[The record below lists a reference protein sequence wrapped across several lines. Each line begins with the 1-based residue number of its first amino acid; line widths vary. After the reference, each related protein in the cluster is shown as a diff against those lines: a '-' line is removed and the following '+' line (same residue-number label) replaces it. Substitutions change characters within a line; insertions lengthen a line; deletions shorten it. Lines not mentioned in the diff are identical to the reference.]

1 MRYHYTLHL
10 LSVNENNFKNLKL
23 NPSFISLLTDSFPRS
38 LMTHLSKT
46 CFPMSTD
53 TFPFE
58 LAAALISGCMMCCWV
73 KRASDV
79 ADDDQWGTEEA
90 EPEDAAEEEGDWSG
104 PRFCC
109 QPEPGRK

>member
-1 MRYHYTLHL
+1 
-10 LSVNENNFKNLKL
+10 
-23 NPSFISLLTDSFPRS
+23 
-38 LMTHLSKT
+38 MTHLSKT

-73 KRASDV
+73 KRASDI

-90 EPEDAAEEEGDWSG
+90 EPDDAAEEEGDLSG
-104 PRFCC
+104 PQFCC
-109 QPEPGRK
+109 QPEPGRKERKRRIKRLDVYSNMDIFIIPLQ